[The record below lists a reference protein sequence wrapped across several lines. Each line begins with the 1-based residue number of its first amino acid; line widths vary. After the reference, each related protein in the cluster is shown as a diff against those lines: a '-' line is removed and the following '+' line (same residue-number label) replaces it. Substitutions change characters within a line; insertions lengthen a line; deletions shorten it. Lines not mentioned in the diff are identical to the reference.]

1 MKKLK
6 FSIKDLHRSR
16 NGYRFSKNA
25 IEKAVGNSLV
35 LPICVSTSDN
45 FNISSLQ
52 TVGIAQIVSNY
63 PDIYGEGFIN
73 NDYADSIKR
82 NKLNVSFSCN
92 IPVDTYDYVFSTEI
106 TNLCLV
112 DKNSNPYAEAIIED
126 DE

>member
-25 IEKAVGNSLV
+25 IEEAVGNSLV

-63 PDIYGEGFIN
+63 PDIYGEGVIN
-73 NDYADSIKR
+73 DDYVDSIKCNR
-82 NKLNVSFSCN
+82 LNVAFSCN
-92 IPVDTYDYVFSTEI
+92 IPVDTCDYVFSTEI
-106 TNLCLV
+106 TYLCLV
-112 DKNSNPYAEAIIED
+112 DKNSNPYAEVIIED

>member
-6 FSIKDLHRSR
+6 FSIKDLHRSH

-25 IEKAVGNSLV
+25 IEEAVGNSLV
-35 LPICVSTSDN
+35 LPICVSTSDK

-73 NDYADSIKR
+73 DDYVDLIKR
-82 NKLNVSFSCN
+82 NKLNVAFSCN
-92 IPVDTYDYVFSTEI
+92 IPVDTCDYVFSTEI